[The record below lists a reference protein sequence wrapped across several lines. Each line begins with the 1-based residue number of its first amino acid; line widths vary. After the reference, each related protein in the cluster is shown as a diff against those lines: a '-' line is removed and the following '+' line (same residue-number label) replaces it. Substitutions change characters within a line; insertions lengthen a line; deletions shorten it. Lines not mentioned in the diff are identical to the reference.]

1 MEEYN
6 VICNTAEDIELYL
19 DKFIKI
25 ELLDDTNSYFVGGKY
40 MRFESIASF
49 IEFKYVFLIN
59 DIPLDKLNLNY
70 LNVLIGY
77 SKNESYFNNES
88 NIMYISLLPK
98 PKYDW
103 ILETYKITSKQKDIT
118 NIKLEFN
125 IKYINQDE
133 FIKQRLGKFN
143 LSIVSKIELFKLPP
157 NITFCETIN
166 GNPMTV
172 KIPITNHH
180 QIYDERHGYNNK
192 PESPESLEEI
202 EHYYSKIKR
211 YGKKLEKQLFHNST
225 KHKPK

>member
-77 SKNESYFNNES
+77 SKNESYFDNES

-133 FIKQRLGKFN
+133 FIKPKLGKFN
-143 LSIVSKIELFKLPP
+143 LSIVSKIELFELPS

-166 GNPMTV
+166 GNPKTEYQ
-172 KIPITNHH
+172 
-180 QIYDERHGYNNK
+180 QIYDEIHGYNNTNNSLQIGK
-192 PESPESLEEI
+192 KKSLEEN